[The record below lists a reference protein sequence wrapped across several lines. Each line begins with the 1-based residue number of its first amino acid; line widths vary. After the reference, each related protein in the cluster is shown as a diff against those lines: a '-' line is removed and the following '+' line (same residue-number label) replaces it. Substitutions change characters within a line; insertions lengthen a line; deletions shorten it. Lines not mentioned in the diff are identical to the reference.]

1 MTMRNVNM
9 NQKLNHNIMSEE
21 EIYFE
26 EQEYNRAIE
35 IMNKNVIDITPEDLQ
50 FVINYG
56 LIKY

>member
-1 MTMRNVNM
+1 
-9 NQKLNHNIMSEE
+9 MSEE

-50 FVINYG
+50 FVINYR

>member
-1 MTMRNVNM
+1 
-9 NQKLNHNIMSEE
+9 MSEE

-35 IMNKNVIDITPEDLQ
+35 IMHKNVIDITPEDLQ

>member
-1 MTMRNVNM
+1 
-9 NQKLNHNIMSEE
+9 MSEE

-26 EQEYNRAIE
+26 EQEYNRTIE